1 MDRNLWA
8 RESRDICPKEL
19 KGSVHRGLW
28 NTLNTISHQWNAKQS
43 RDLLLSLQLEK
54 WSFNIILLYGYSTIW
69 LSIHQLIPVMI
80 CIRIWRNWRPM
91 YYNRSLR
98 WTSRP
103 VKNGLFLKM
112 SNMVTLWPS
121 KSTSWNLP
129 KRNKNMCTH
138 RGIHMDVDS
147 NIIDNNSQRKKWHSG
162 FLCIIGMGYRKTQCN
177 MLSFELMLRRGGQ
190 FRELSNDRRHAV
202 SSGMKILQS

>member
-8 RESRDICPKEL
+8 RVSRDICPKEL
-19 KGSVHRGLW
+19 KGSVHKEACERHWTPLA
-28 NTLNTISHQWNAKQS
+28 ISEMQS
-43 RDLLLSLQLEK
+43 RARDLLLSLQLER

-69 LSIHQLIPVMI
+69 LSVHQLIPVMI
-80 CIRIWRNWRPM
+80 CIRIWRNWKPV
-91 YYNRSLR
+91 YYNRSWR

-129 KRNKNMCTH
+129 KRNKDMCTH

-147 NIIDNNSQRKKWHSG
+147 NIIDNNSQRKKMAQWICMHNRNEIS
-162 FLCIIGMGYRKTQCN
+162 KHT
-177 MLSFELMLRRGGQ
+177 
-190 FRELSNDRRHAV
+190 V
-202 SSGMKILQS
+202 